1 MTKSESMRQFTSHDD
16 FDEWVED
23 IAINGLRMGAS
34 PRRVAEVVITD
45 IEVVGDEV
53 TLLTNGEPFTPYRVE
68 PATVITWYTL
78 GDYDDKQPS
87 DGFRETAVDY
97 LVRALQQ
104 KVAELEDDYQSNGT
118 QQTKN

>member
-1 MTKSESMRQFTSHDD
+1 MTKSESMRQLTSHDD
-16 FDEWVED
+16 FDEWLEELV
-23 IAINGLRMGAS
+23 INGIRMGAL
-34 PRRVAEVVITD
+34 PRGVAESVITD

-53 TLLTNGEPFTPYRVE
+53 TLLTNGEPFTPQRVE

-78 GDYDDKQPS
+78 GDYEDEQPS

-104 KVAELEDDYQSNGT
+104 KVAKLEDDY
-118 QQTKN
+118 

>member
-1 MTKSESMRQFTSHDD
+1 MVKSEPMRQFTSHNV

-23 IAINGLRMGAS
+23 IAINGLRMDAS

-45 IEVVGDEV
+45 IEVVGDDV
-53 TLLTNGEPFTPYRVE
+53 TLLTNGDPFTPYRVK

-78 GDYDDKQPS
+78 GDYGDKQPS

-97 LVRALQQ
+97 LVRVLRQ
-104 KVAELEDDYQSNGT
+104 KMAELEDDY
-118 QQTKN
+118 